1 MDESKLGGWASQ
13 GMLIPGRMFSL
24 AAIGNVMTS
33 IREVQALMS
42 LRSVSKPL
50 QELILRGG
58 IDLITN
64 DSPPSNQQQP
74 GNTHSSNASSSS
86 ICHCPDSLPTDL
98 WRAFEASYN
107 PQQLRAIASVCD
119 TTPYTYATRPRTDSS
134 AGVSGGS
141 NSSSSSSS
149 GGGAGSS
156 AGEQANSLL
165 DPPKITL
172 LQGPP
177 GNIAPRIPFQH
188 IPRSHTHSHL
198 LCTSPIYP
206 GLGTGKTR
214 TILAVVGALL
224 AGGGTVQKRSS
235 KIITGASLQR
245 NNSKVS
251 LLGGGGGCQEN
262 MSMQKKKVDGTM
274 APKKIRVL
282 VCAPSNTAVDEL
294 AYRLQTQGVLGRDGR
309 RVVGLNIVRI
319 GAGGRKEKG
328 NSCEDGGFGSFIGGS
343 NGSQDWTEMTR
354 VVERLHLG
362 KLYP

>member
-1 MDESKLGGWASQ
+1 M
-13 GMLIPGRMFSL
+13 
-24 AAIGNVMTS
+24 
-33 IREVQALMS
+33 
-42 LRSVSKPL
+42 
-50 QELILRGG
+50 
-58 IDLITN
+58 
-64 DSPPSNQQQP
+64 
-74 GNTHSSNASSSS
+74 
-86 ICHCPDSLPTDL
+86 
-98 WRAFEASYN
+98 
-107 PQQLRAIASVCD
+107 
-119 TTPYTYATRPRTDSS
+119 
-134 AGVSGGS
+134 
-141 NSSSSSSS
+141 
-149 GGGAGSS
+149 
-156 AGEQANSLL
+156 
-165 DPPKITL
+165 
-172 LQGPP
+172 
-177 GNIAPRIPFQH
+177 
-188 IPRSHTHSHL
+188 
-198 LCTSPIYP
+198 
-206 GLGTGKTR
+206 
-214 TILAVVGALL
+214 GALL